1 MSRHPLDTWPDLKS
15 GVGQAVISRSQG
27 LDFEAEVQEVFNIRS
42 PLPKYH
48 SGQLEKIDGQ
58 QRIIWE
64 HPKFVEDHACLGCM
78 HDRVGLDHSMT
89 HEVVGS
95 GQGETRMPEHIGL
108 SPAEEGWTVANDNET
123 CLVVALNCN
132 VLQH

>member
-1 MSRHPLDTWPDLKS
+1 
-15 GVGQAVISRSQG
+15 
-27 LDFEAEVQEVFNIRS
+27 
-42 PLPKYH
+42 
-48 SGQLEKIDGQ
+48 
-58 QRIIWE
+58 
-64 HPKFVEDHACLGCM
+64 M

-132 VLQH
+132 VLQQTHLSDS